1 MSYKKGFTLVEL
13 LGVFVILSI
22 IVLVTFPYATGLLKN
37 TKDSEY
43 KRFEKNLFLAAE
55 AYIEANSSN
64 YEELKINGRL
74 TYISLAD
81 LTEEGFVSEKMTNP
95 KTKTE
100 IDLNNSI
107 KVTKTE
113 NGLLY
118 ELLSEDYSLNGYVQ
132 NGLILHYDGYKAPY
146 KLENDYYWKDMSGN
160 QNDGILNNDN
170 NTILYKNNGYEFTN
184 NSDYIESKNNL
195 NLIGD
200 TNYTVEVIFKSYGLQ
215 SNQTMS
221 GIFWFGNPAAVVGG
235 SSSLMLNKSYTSFSV
250 MNLSVRQAKDLI
262 DNNIHAITVTKKS
275 GTFNTTNAKICINN
289 NCNNNGLS
297 ATESSVNLL
306 DSKIQIGRTWQWNND
321 NRTLNGVVYSVRIY
335 NRVLTQSEITKNYKL
350 DQKRYGI

>member
-22 IVLVTFPYATGLLKN
+22 IVLVTFPYATGLLRN

-43 KRFEKNLFLAAE
+43 ERFEKNLFLAAE

-64 YEELKINGRL
+64 YEELKINGGL

-95 KTKTE
+95 KTKKE

-113 NGLLY
+113 NGLSY

-146 KLENDYYWKDMSGN
+146 KLENDYYWKDISGN
-160 QNDGILNNDN
+160 QNDGILNNFDSNSGWQIDN
-170 NTILYKNNGYEFTN
+170 IYFDGVN
-184 NSDYIESKNNL
+184 DYIKISTLDLSQYKDITIYASFSIVTNTEGATGIIGTSHTGNGRIFFGYSSSNQCSQNFLAPDTWINFNCNLENNKKYSMADVYKGTNTEKNNL
-195 NLIGD
+195 IYLNG
-200 TNYTVEVIFKSYGLQ
+200 IFKIKDTTTMTTSWSTPDLVIGKAFGI
-215 SNQTMS
+215 SNFLTAH
-221 GIFWFGNPAAVVGG
+221 PYA
-235 SSSLMLNKSYTSFSV
+235 
-250 MNLSVRQAKDLI
+250 
-262 DNNIHAITVTKKS
+262 NIKLYNIM
-275 GTFNTTNAKICINN
+275 
-289 NCNNNGLS
+289 
-297 ATESSVNLL
+297 
-306 DSKIQIGRTWQWNND
+306 
-321 NRTLNGVVYSVRIY
+321 IY
-335 NRVLTQSEITKNYKL
+335 NRALTQSEIIQNYKL

>member
-37 TKDSEY
+37 TKDREY
-43 KRFEKNLFLAAE
+43 ERFEKNLFLAAE

-64 YEELKINGRL
+64 YEELKINGGL

-118 ELLSEDYSLNGYVQ
+118 ELLSEDYSLNGYVH
-132 NGLILHYDGYKAPY
+132 NGLILHYDGYKAP
-146 KLENDYYWKDMSGN
+146 
-160 QNDGILNNDN
+160 
-170 NTILYKNNGYEFTN
+170 
-184 NSDYIESKNNL
+184 
-195 NLIGD
+195 
-200 TNYTVEVIFKSYGLQ
+200 
-215 SNQTMS
+215 
-221 GIFWFGNPAAVVGG
+221 
-235 SSSLMLNKSYTSFSV
+235 
-250 MNLSVRQAKDLI
+250 
-262 DNNIHAITVTKKS
+262 
-275 GTFNTTNAKICINN
+275 
-289 NCNNNGLS
+289 
-297 ATESSVNLL
+297 
-306 DSKIQIGRTWQWNND
+306 
-321 NRTLNGVVYSVRIY
+321 
-335 NRVLTQSEITKNYKL
+335 
-350 DQKRYGI
+350 